1 MRLVS
6 PQSGQ
11 NLANESIT
19 VKLKNY
25 GAASQS
31 GFDVQY
37 ILDSG
42 SPVIQSFD
50 GTIGSEE
57 VISFTFDV
65 EGDFS
70 DIMHTHS

>member
-1 MRLVS
+1 MEQR
-6 PQSGQ
+6 
-11 NLANESIT
+11 
-19 VKLKNY
+19 
-25 GAASQS
+25 SQS

-70 DIMHTHS
+70 ELLHTSLNVTTLLSR